1 MACAGRSWS
10 PDVRASSVP
19 ASQGIHLSKAN
30 FLMWAL
36 SAVWNSLIVF
46 FVSAYILSEPD
57 QDGREPDM
65 YVISMAIFSAMHVLV
80 HLKLFVA
87 TASFT
92 WITVVSGHS
101 HRARGLF
108 RLRCT
113 SVTPVLF
120 TKLRME
126 SPSQV
131 FNFLSLGSWF
141 LVWCGGRCVLWG
153 GRCD

>member
-1 MACAGRSWS
+1 
-10 PDVRASSVP
+10 
-19 ASQGIHLSKAN
+19 
-30 FLMWAL
+30 MWAL

-92 WITVVSGHS
+92 WITVV
-101 HRARGLF
+101 
-108 RLRCT
+108 
-113 SVTPVLF
+113 
-120 TKLRME
+120 
-126 SPSQV
+126 

-141 LVWCGGRCVLWG
+141 LVWCGGRCVLSG
-153 GRCD
+153 GRF